1 MKLTGSG
8 SRYCREDS
16 TMFEDSD
23 VRTVLSPGLRPSE
36 EKSLYWREAVDES
49 VSGKIGS
56 LEEKKKKRERERD
69 REIERERERE

>member
-1 MKLTGSG
+1 
-8 SRYCREDS
+8 
-16 TMFEDSD
+16 MFEDSD

-69 REIERERERE
+69 REIERESERNRERERERDREG